1 MQAVI
6 AAETAVRKSF
16 HQRFS
21 DLCTLEL
28 HTGLPH
34 ATNPKKSHL
43 QANTNSRS
51 DHTMLPQ
58 QHHCEAMP
66 DEHPTNT
73 IAELRNHLH
82 AEQMLSEQARRLAGK
97 SSFTTTHLFGRVG
110 RSALR
115 APYDKAYSFQ
125 DQRPHKNSHYRPLR
139 NTITLPARPGQYPSN
154 QHQKRQSFTQMHS
167 SQLGTNNSE
176 TVISRTKMKYQTSP
190 LTSPTAGRRLCSGP
204 TDYIPTVIHG
214 AAPRKTLQH
223 LTSNRAYIYFLE
235 A

>member
-6 AAETAVRKSF
+6 AAETAAFVRKSF

-115 APYDKAYSFQ
+115 AP
-125 DQRPHKNSHYRPLR
+125 
-139 NTITLPARPGQYPSN
+139 
-154 QHQKRQSFTQMHS
+154 
-167 SQLGTNNSE
+167 
-176 TVISRTKMKYQTSP
+176 
-190 LTSPTAGRRLCSGP
+190 
-204 TDYIPTVIHG
+204 
-214 AAPRKTLQH
+214 
-223 LTSNRAYIYFLE
+223 
-235 A
+235 